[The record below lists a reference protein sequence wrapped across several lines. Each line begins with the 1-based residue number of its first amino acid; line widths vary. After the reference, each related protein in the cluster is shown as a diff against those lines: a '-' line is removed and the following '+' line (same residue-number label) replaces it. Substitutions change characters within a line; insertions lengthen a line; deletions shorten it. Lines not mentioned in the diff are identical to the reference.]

1 MMVAKGIVDEAR
13 ELVREGIGEPGDID
27 ACLTGDVDSYITSLD
42 SIIAQKDA
50 AFERNRQELERQLKE
65 AERTR

>member
-13 ELVREGIGEPGDID
+13 ELVREGIGEPGDLD
-27 ACLTGDVDSYITSLD
+27 ACLSGDVDSYITALD

-50 AFERNRQELERQLKE
+50 AFERNR
-65 AERTR
+65 